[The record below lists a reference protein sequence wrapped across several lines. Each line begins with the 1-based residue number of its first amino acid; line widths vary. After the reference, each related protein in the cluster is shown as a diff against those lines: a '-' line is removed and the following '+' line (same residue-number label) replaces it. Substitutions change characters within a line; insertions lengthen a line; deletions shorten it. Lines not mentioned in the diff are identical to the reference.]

1 MFSRS
6 ALRSVF
12 SLRWTAP
19 NQIPSFTSKLPQR
32 ACLHQTATAASQ
44 GQLQSNAPGASS
56 TSASLLKRYPRGQ
69 AEPIQQPR
77 FDIPVS
83 SSSSDSSSSSEQQ
96 TFVPQ
101 TRNHIPP
108 SKLPIPPTFSSPL
121 KITKSLARMLPYLTT
136 QPPWYISAHLHAR
149 PYLLTEG
156 DHLRLPF
163 LMPKVK
169 PGDILRFNRATVI
182 GSRDFTLKGT
192 PYIDERMFECRVR
205 VLGVDAEPM
214 RIKEK
219 TKRRQRHVRHIKSK
233 HRYTLMR
240 VMELRVKSL
249 EELLEEGAE
258 IIEDGAEGAN
268 ERVEKKS

>member
-1 MFSRS
+1 M
-6 ALRSVF
+6 
-12 SLRWTAP
+12 
-19 NQIPSFTSKLPQR
+19 
-32 ACLHQTATAASQ
+32 
-44 GQLQSNAPGASS
+44 
-56 TSASLLKRYPRGQ
+56 
-69 AEPIQQPR
+69 
-77 FDIPVS
+77 S

-101 TRNHIPP
+101 TRNHVSP

-121 KITKSLARMLPYLTT
+121 KFTKSLARMLPYLTT

>member
-1 MFSRS
+1 
-6 ALRSVF
+6 
-12 SLRWTAP
+12 
-19 NQIPSFTSKLPQR
+19 
-32 ACLHQTATAASQ
+32 
-44 GQLQSNAPGASS
+44 
-56 TSASLLKRYPRGQ
+56 
-69 AEPIQQPR
+69 
-77 FDIPVS
+77 
-83 SSSSDSSSSSEQQ
+83 
-96 TFVPQ
+96 
-101 TRNHIPP
+101 
-108 SKLPIPPTFSSPL
+108 
-121 KITKSLARMLPYLTT
+121 MLPYLTT

>member
-1 MFSRS
+1 MLSR
-6 ALRSVF
+6 
-12 SLRWTAP
+12 
-19 NQIPSFTSKLPQR
+19 R

-44 GQLQSNAPGASS
+44 AQLQSKAPDQS
-56 TSASLLKRYPRGQ
+56 TSPLDAVPRAQ
-69 AEPIQQPR
+69 SSQPEQQPR
-77 FDIPVS
+77 HDIPI
-83 SSSSDSSSSSEQQ
+83 SSSESTTSSEQT

-101 TRNHIPP
+101 TRNDIPAN
-108 SKLPIPPTFSSPL
+108 KLPIPPTFTSPL
-121 KITKSLARMLPYLTT
+121 KLTKSLTKMLPHLTT
-136 QPPWYISAHLHAR
+136 QPPFFITAHLHDR

-169 PGDILRFNRATVI
+169 PGDILRFNRASVI
-182 GSRDFTLKGT
+182 GSRDFTLKGK

-219 TKRRQRHVRHIKSK
+219 TKRRQRHVRHVKSK

-240 VMELRVKSL
+240 VMEVRVKSL
-249 EELLEEGAE
+249 EELLEEEGAE
-258 IIEDGAEGAN
+258 IVEDGAEGAN
-268 ERVEKKS
+268 DKVESKA